1 MEVLDLFYFEECLSI
16 VDLQFDSAR
25 FSLEVSAAVGAFG
38 RILLDERNDSRVSIE
53 TDVQTHYVAEL
64 QKTVEQVQG
73 PHVLDYEVV
82 WEFVVDSDLV
92 KCNHLVHIF
101 VFDLGENHDV
111 AAAHHDVGL
120 QKDVD
125 VFVVCELALNHV
137 FQLVF
142 LVLVG
147 LPLDVTG
154 LLAA

>member
-92 KCNHLVHIF
+92 KCNHFVHILSLI
-101 VFDLGENHDV
+101 LGRTMMLRRRTMTSDFKRMSTSLSSVNSHSIMSFN
-111 AAAHHDVGL
+111 L
-120 QKDVD
+120 S
-125 VFVVCELALNHV
+125 F
-137 FQLVF
+137 
-142 LVLVG
+142 
-147 LPLDVTG
+147 
-154 LLAA
+154 